1 MLCPEED
8 KVTVGKRHQTVAASQ
23 AAKQLVWFH
32 PTKGSSETP
41 FRLLLA
47 HLLRP
52 LRVRLGAVQSYFP
65 CDLCPAAAH
74 PHSCGCKVYVSEKP
88 FSCRSLFLSPST
100 PLSALWPLTAPPLPH
115 SCAGWQAGTQVLSP
129 SCPGPVFTTP
139 IIQPETLPILLCSTP
154 VIAGGPIH
162 NLSLLLQ
169 RDSPHPVS
177 FVVTPA

>member
-52 LRVRLGAVQSYFP
+52 LRARLGAVQSYFP

-100 PLSALWPLTAPPLPH
+100 PLSGSLATD
-115 SCAGWQAGTQVLSP
+115 
-129 SCPGPVFTTP
+129 
-139 IIQPETLPILLCSTP
+139 STP
-154 VIAGGPIH
+154 SATQLRWLAGRHSGPFP
-162 NLSLLLQ
+162 LRVRSSLHY
-169 RDSPHPVS
+169 SHHP
-177 FVVTPA
+177 A